1 MNKSQSQALLIKNGR
16 VLLPDGSITEQTV
29 LVRDRVIA
37 DIGPVGLKASD
48 AEILDVDGAL
58 ALPGLV
64 DIHQHGVL
72 RASTEAG
79 ALADFA
85 AQEAACG
92 ATTFLPTFFGPPEET
107 AARMWEWRRETDEL
121 KLAPQVA
128 GFRLESPYLSDP
140 SAGLRKDVA
149 PISDAITDMLLEAG
163 GGHIR
168 IWDISP
174 ELPGAVPEIRKLSR
188 MGIICSMAHT
198 RASIE
203 QARAAVDA
211 GMRLVTHLF
220 DTFFQPPPR
229 PPDEDV
235 YPDGLVDY
243 LLVEDRVACEI
254 IPDGT
259 HVYPLLVEKTF
270 RCKPPDKL
278 IFITD
283 SNYGSGLP
291 PGEYVLPQG
300 WGRVLIQGPN
310 HGIRLMDRG
319 MGLASSA
326 LTPIDAFCNAI
337 KLFGKDLGVAAR
349 VCALNPARLLGLNK
363 GALTVGGDADFVI
376 LDDDLNLLH
385 TISAGRIVY
394 SRNADPS
401 DSSDLSDIN

>member
-1 MNKSQSQALLIKNGR
+1 MGKSSPRALLIRNGR
-16 VLLPDGSITEQTV
+16 VLLPDGSVKEQSI
-29 LVRDRVIA
+29 LIRGRAIER
-37 DIGPVGLKASD
+37 IGPAGSNAAG
-48 AEILDVDGAL
+48 AEIMDAAGAL
-58 ALPGLV
+58 VVPGLV

-72 RASTEAG
+72 RASTQSG

-92 ATTFLPTFFGPPEET
+92 ATTFLPTFFGPPAET
-107 AARMWEWRRETDEL
+107 AARMRAWRLETDEL
-121 KLAPQVA
+121 QRTPQVA

-140 SAGLRKDVA
+140 SAGLQKDVA
-149 PISDAITDMLLEAG
+149 PISDATTDMLLEAG

-174 ELPGAVPEIRKLSR
+174 ELPGAIPAIRKLSGL
-188 MGIICSMAHT
+188 GIVCSMAHT
-198 RASIE
+198 RVSIDG
-203 QARAAVDA
+203 ARAAVDA
-211 GMRLVTHLF
+211 GARLVTHLF

-278 IFITD
+278 VFITD

-310 HGIRLMDRG
+310 QGIRLIDRG

-326 LTPIDAFCNAI
+326 LTPVDAFRNAV
-337 KLFGKDLGVAAR
+337 KLFGKDLAAASR

-363 GALTVGGDADFVI
+363 GALAVGRDADI
-376 LDDDLNLLH
+376 ILLDDDLKLLH
-385 TISAGRIVY
+385 TISAGRMVY
-394 SRNADPS
+394 SRAGGA
-401 DSSDLSDIN
+401 I

>member
-1 MNKSQSQALLIKNGR
+1 MSRSEPRELLIRNGR
-16 VLLPDGSITEQTV
+16 VLLPDGSIKEQSI
-29 LVRDRVIA
+29 LLRGRAIER
-37 DIGPVGLKASD
+37 IGPAGLNAPG
-48 AEILDVDGAL
+48 AEILDAAGAL
-58 ALPGLV
+58 VLPGLV

-72 RASTEAG
+72 RASTQSG
-79 ALADFA
+79 TLADFA

-92 ATTFLPTFFGPPEET
+92 ATTFLPTFFGPPAET
-107 AARMWEWRRETDEL
+107 AARMREWRRETDEL
-121 KLAPQVA
+121 KLTPQVA

-140 SAGLRKDVA
+140 SAGLQKDVA
-149 PISDAITDMLLEAG
+149 PITDATTDMLLEAG

-168 IWDISP
+168 VWDISP
-174 ELPGAVPEIRKLSR
+174 ELPGAIPAIRKLSG
-188 MGIICSMAHT
+188 MGIACSMAHT
-198 RASIE
+198 RVLIE
-203 QARAAVDA
+203 GARAAVDA
-211 GMRLVTHLF
+211 GARLVTHLF

-310 HGIRLMDRG
+310 KGIRLIDRG

-326 LTPIDAFCNAI
+326 LTPADGFRNAV
-337 KLFGKDLGVAAR
+337 KLFGKDLTTASR
-349 VCALNPARLLGLNK
+349 VCSLNPARLLGLNK
-363 GALTVGGDADFVI
+363 GELAAGRDADIVFM
-376 LDDDLNLLH
+376 DDDLNLLR
-385 TISAGRIVY
+385 TISAGRTVY
-394 SRNADPS
+394 VHADS
-401 DSSDLSDIN
+401 EN